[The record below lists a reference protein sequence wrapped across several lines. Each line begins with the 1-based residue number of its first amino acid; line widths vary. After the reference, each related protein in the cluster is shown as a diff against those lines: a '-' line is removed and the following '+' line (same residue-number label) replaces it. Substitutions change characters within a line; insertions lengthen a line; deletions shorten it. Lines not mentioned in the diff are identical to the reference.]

1 MTIMQDQQDT
11 NQSTLH
17 VMDSTGDSRFMW
29 TPGNA
34 DEIAGARAQ
43 FDALKKKGYLAYT
56 VDEDGAKGEVISEF
70 DPEAGAIIMVPQ
82 LVGG

>member
-1 MTIMQDQQDT
+1 MTTMQE
-11 NQSTLH
+11 NEIQSNTLH

-29 TPGNA
+29 DPEKA
-34 DEIAGARAQ
+34 DEVVGAKAQ

-56 VDEDGAKGEVISEF
+56 VDESGNKGQVIREF
-70 DPEAGAIIMVPQ
+70 DPAAAAIIMVPQ